1 MSIMYR
7 YKYALASMIIWL
19 TNVTVKT
26 VNNSLRFRRLNNE
39 RLHFQMVRLSDTAS
53 EDELFFKPWA
63 FNDPF

>member
-26 VNNSLRFRRLNNE
+26 VNNSLHFRRLNNE
-39 RLHFQMVRLSDTAS
+39 RLHFQMVSLSDTAS
-53 EDELFFKPWA
+53 EDGLFFKPWA
-63 FNDPF
+63 FTDPF

>member
-53 EDELFFKPWA
+53 KDELFL
-63 FNDPF
+63 